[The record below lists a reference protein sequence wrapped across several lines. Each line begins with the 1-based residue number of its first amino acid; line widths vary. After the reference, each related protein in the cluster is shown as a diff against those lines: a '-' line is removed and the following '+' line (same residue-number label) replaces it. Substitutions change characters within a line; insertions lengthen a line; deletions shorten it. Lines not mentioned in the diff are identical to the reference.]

1 MLKYGLFLT
10 PYFNLRL
17 GLEYI
22 QKGIQANSF
31 DATVYHEVNER
42 TSLASKA
49 KWDLNYK
56 TITNTFALEHKLN
69 T

>member
-1 MLKYGLFLT
+1 
-10 PYFNLRL
+10 
-17 GLEYI
+17 
-22 QKGIQANSF
+22 
-31 DATVYHEVNER
+31 VYHEVNER